1 MMEWLDNLREFH
13 ALSVF
18 LRMTLAVFLGG
29 FIGLERSQSTA
40 GGVPHLYADLPGG
53 CADHDT

>member
-29 FIGLERSQSTA
+29 FIGLERSQK
-40 GGVPHLYADLPGG
+40 HQCLRRLWL
-53 CADHDT
+53 